1 MHSQG
6 ELAVQVSLGWV
17 FGMSAISKAARPLA
31 FARAVTE
38 YEALPRWLMFVGAIG
53 LIPAELFLGVS
64 HITGW
69 AIKFSAPAGCLLLTL
84 FGVVVFRQ
92 LKSGRITP
100 CYCFGANSSDLV
112 SYRSIW
118 RLVLMMVAE
127 LTVVGTGGVIVYR
140 SYFGDAASVFTA
152 LGLTTIVS
160 VLAVWAVQF
169 DNLLCLLPSS
179 WTASLKGIASRCE
192 GAQV

>member
-1 MHSQG
+1 MHSQA
-6 ELAVQVSLGWV
+6 ELAIQISLGWV
-17 FGMSAISKAARPLA
+17 FGMSALSKAGRPVA

-38 YEALPRWLMFVGAIG
+38 YEGLPKSVMFVGGLG

-64 HITGW
+64 HVTGW

-84 FGVVVFRQ
+84 FGGLVLRQ

-100 CYCFGANSSDLV
+100 CYCFGANGSDLV

-118 RLVLMMVAE
+118 RLVLMIVAE

-140 SYFGDAASVFTA
+140 SYVGDAASVFTA

-160 VLAVWAVQF
+160 VLAVWALQL
-169 DNLLCLLPSS
+169 DSLLCLLPSS
-179 WTASLKGIASRCE
+179 WTVSLKGVSSRCE